1 MIAAIAMFVPPT
13 QAWKL
18 VLAVVLGVAILV
30 SASARAPQRT
40 VPGSELR
47 RLVASALLLYAVGA
61 LASMRHHTALAAL
74 VYAAGIS
81 VCAFAA
87 WLSRGRGDSEDPPGW
102 DDDPSDE
109 QPPPEPDGMP
119 RFDWPAFERELRAYA
134 ARRERDPIGV
144 DG

>member
-1 MIAAIAMFVPPT
+1 MDHRGIAMFVPPT

-30 SASARAPQRT
+30 SAYARAPQRT

-47 RLVASALLLYAVGA
+47 RLVLSALLLYAVGA
-61 LASMRHHTALAAL
+61 VASVRHQTALAAL
-74 VYAAGIS
+74 VYAGGIG

-87 WLSRGRGDSEDPPGW
+87 WLSRGRGDSEDPPDG
-102 DDDPSDE
+102 DEPSDE
-109 QPPPEPDGMP
+109 QPPPGPDGIP
-119 RFDWPAFERELRAYA
+119 RFDWPAFERELWAYSG
-134 ARRERDPIGV
+134 RREREPVGV

>member
-1 MIAAIAMFVPPT
+1 MFVPPT
-13 QAWKL
+13 QAWKV
-18 VLAVVLGVAILV
+18 VLAIVLCAAILV
-30 SASARAPQRT
+30 SASARAPRRS

-74 VYAAGIS
+74 VYAAGIG

-87 WLSRGRGDSEDPPGW
+87 WLSRGHGDSDDPPGG
-102 DDDPSDE
+102 DDPSDE
-109 QPPPEPDGMP
+109 QPPPDPDGVP
-119 RFDWPAFERELRAYA
+119 RFDWPAFERELRAYTR
-134 ARRERDPIGV
+134 RREREPVGV

>member
-1 MIAAIAMFVPPT
+1 MLVAPT

-30 SASARAPQRT
+30 SAYARAPQRT

-47 RLVASALLLYAVGA
+47 RLVLSALLLYAVGA
-61 LASMRHHTALAAL
+61 VASIRHHTGLAAV

-87 WLSRGRGDSEDPPGW
+87 WLSRGRGDSGGPPGG
-102 DDDPSDE
+102 DDPSDE
-109 QPPPEPDGMP
+109 QPPPEPDGVP
-119 RFDWPAFERELRAYA
+119 RFDWPAFERELRAYTR
-134 ARRERDPIGV
+134 RREREPVSV
-144 DG
+144 DR

>member
-1 MIAAIAMFVPPT
+1 MFVPPT
-13 QAWKL
+13 QAWKV
-18 VLAVVLGVAILV
+18 VLAVVLCVAILV
-30 SASARAPQRT
+30 SASARAPQRS

-74 VYAAGIS
+74 VYAAGIG

-87 WLSRGRGDSEDPPGW
+87 WLSRGHGDSDDPPGG
-102 DDDPSDE
+102 DDPCDE
-109 QPPPEPDGMP
+109 QPPPDPDGVP
-119 RFDWPAFERELRAYA
+119 RFDWPAFERELLAYTR
-134 ARRERDPIGV
+134 RREREPVGV

>member
-1 MIAAIAMFVPPT
+1 MFVPPT
-13 QAWKL
+13 HAWKL
-18 VLAVVLGVAILV
+18 VLAVVLCAAILV
-30 SASARAPQRT
+30 SASARAPRRS
-40 VPGSELR
+40 VPGAELR

-87 WLSRGRGDSEDPPGW
+87 WLSRGHGESDDPPDG
-102 DDDPSDE
+102 DKPSDE
-109 QPPPEPDGMP
+109 QPPPGPDGVP
-119 RFDWPAFERELRAYA
+119 RFDWPAFERELRAYTSQ
-134 ARRERDPIGV
+134 RERKPVGV